1 MSNLPPQGGG
11 ILGNPD
17 AEHRGILLIN
27 ISIKESLMR
36 EITIN
41 IEGMSCQHCV
51 MRVKR
56 ALEGLAGISGLSVEI
71 GSAHLTFDEA
81 KIQQA
86 DIENTVVKAGYK
98 IK

>member
-1 MSNLPPQGGG
+1 M
-11 ILGNPD
+11 
-17 AEHRGILLIN
+17 
-27 ISIKESLMR
+27 K

-51 MRVKR
+51 MRVKK
-56 ALEGLAGISGLSVEI
+56 AIEGIAGISGLSVEV
-71 GSAHLTFDEA
+71 GSAKVTFDET

-86 DIENTVVKAGYK
+86 DIENAVVKAGYK